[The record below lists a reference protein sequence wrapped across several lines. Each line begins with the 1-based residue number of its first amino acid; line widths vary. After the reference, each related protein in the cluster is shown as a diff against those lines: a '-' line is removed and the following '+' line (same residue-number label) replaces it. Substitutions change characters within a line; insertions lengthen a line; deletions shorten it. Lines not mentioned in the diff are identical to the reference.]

1 MITKQ
6 KLNCFFILIAFFS
19 VPSISMA
26 QVPIIYKC
34 IDSNNNIIYHNQST
48 MGKLKCAITDLA
60 TKDPARKD
68 KKESNNEVS
77 IVMPISVPKTINLPS
92 IPIANNEVKDNK
104 PRNPILEKEL
114 AFESN
119 QLKTVESMIKNAEDS
134 KDSKQLEQLTKM
146 KNIHSKNIDAFNKEL
161 GIKTDVELMV
171 KPEVPKNMPIN

>member
-1 MITKQ
+1 M
-6 KLNCFFILIAFFS
+6 
-19 VPSISMA
+19 
-26 QVPIIYKC
+26 
-34 IDSNNNIIYHNQST
+34 
-48 MGKLKCAITDLA
+48 
-60 TKDPARKD
+60 
-68 KKESNNEVS
+68 
-77 IVMPISVPKTINLPS
+77 
-92 IPIANNEVKDNK
+92 
-104 PRNPILEKEL
+104 EKEL